1 MSPGTLATT
10 RLSEEAAPSLDC
22 ARKLSSLGGTMNWD
36 AIGAIGEIV
45 GAVAVVITLAYL
57 AAQVRS
63 GKHALRTNVR
73 DSAFQQLQDWNL
85 HLVQDEKLPLLF
97 QQGARDLDGLDD
109 AEQARF
115 VHVAYSFIKLFEN
128 LYLHHRDGSLG
139 AEGWGDTKAVIEIYL
154 QQPGLQRYWQAR
166 KSLFNRDF
174 AAYVDSLAPHTMP
187 TAMEHLAANQ

>member
-1 MSPGTLATT
+1 
-10 RLSEEAAPSLDC
+10 
-22 ARKLSSLGGTMNWD
+22 MNWD
-36 AIGAIGEIV
+36 AVGAIGEIV

-63 GKHALRTNVR
+63 GKRALMTNVR

-97 QQGARDLDGLDD
+97 QQGAKDFDGLDD
-109 AEQARF
+109 AERARF

-139 AEGWGDTKAVIEIYL
+139 SEGWSDTKGVIEIYL

-166 KSLFNRDF
+166 KRLFNRDF
-174 AAYVDSLAPHTMP
+174 TAYVDSLEPHTMP
-187 TAMEHLAANQ
+187 TATEDLATNQ

>member
-1 MSPGTLATT
+1 
-10 RLSEEAAPSLDC
+10 
-22 ARKLSSLGGTMNWD
+22 MNWD
-36 AIGAIGEIV
+36 AVGAIGEIV

-63 GKHALRTNVR
+63 GKHALMTNVR

-97 QQGARDLDGLDD
+97 QKGAKDLDGLDD
-109 AEQARF
+109 AERARF

-139 AEGWGDTKAVIEIYL
+139 SEGWSDTKGVIEIYL

-174 AAYVDSLAPHTMP
+174 AAYVDSLEPQTMP
-187 TAMEHLAANQ
+187 TATEHLATNQ